1 MQPCEERKIQLPGF
15 NIGLKIW
22 NPQNSHRVLC
32 LHGKLDNAASFDL
45 LAPFLPHLQLVAVD
59 FPGTGLSSPYPEGVL
74 PHWKN
79 DAFLMLHLI
88 NALKWDHFDIIAH
101 SLGSLSASII
111 AIARPQQVNKLVFLD
126 ILGPRIDFIEK
137 GTTYL
142 LTDIDNFIN
151 YEQQP
156 KTIFLDLE
164 SAIQKRMKSGNISY
178 QASQAL
184 TLRGTRK
191 SKDGYIWTFDRRLRS
206 VASTL
211 PYEDELRTM
220 FNAIITPVCLIRGKQ
235 GLSYPENIF
244 QERAQSLKNLTI
256 HELPGGHH
264 IHMDDPK
271 PVATL
276 ISEFLKLKDNF

>member
-15 NIGLKIW
+15 TIGLKIW
-22 NPQNSHRVLC
+22 NPQNKHAVLC
-32 LHGKLDNAASFDL
+32 LHGKLDNAGSFDL
-45 LAPFLPHLQLVAVD
+45 LAPFLPDVQLVAVD
-59 FPGTGLSSPYPEGVL
+59 FPRTGLSSPYPKGVL

-88 NALKWDHFDIIAH
+88 KELKWNSFDIIAH
-101 SLGSLSASII
+101 SLGSLSASIM
-111 AIARPQQVNKLVFLD
+111 AIAYPDQVNKLMFLD
-126 ILGPRIDFIEK
+126 ILGPRIDFIEQ

-151 YEQQP
+151 HTQFP
-156 KTIFLDLE
+156 RTIFQDLE

-184 TLRGTRK
+184 ALRGTTK
-191 SKDGYIWTFDRRLRS
+191 SKEGYIWTFDRRLRS
-206 VASTL
+206 VTSTL

-220 FNAIITPVCLIRGKQ
+220 FNAIVAPVCLIRAKQ
-235 GLSYPENIF
+235 GVPYPEKIF

-276 ISEFLKLKDNF
+276 ISAFLT

>member
-15 NIGLKIW
+15 TIGLKVW
-22 NPQNSHRVLC
+22 NPQSTHRVLC

-45 LAPFLPHLQLVAVD
+45 LAPFLPHFQLVAVD

-79 DAFLMLHLI
+79 DAFLMLQLI
-88 NALKWDHFDIIAH
+88 NALNWEHFDLIAH
-101 SLGSLSASII
+101 SLGSLSALIM

-126 ILGPRIDFIEK
+126 VLGPRIDFIEK
-137 GTTYL
+137 GITYL
-142 LTDIDNFIN
+142 LADIENFIN
-151 YEQQP
+151 HEREP
-156 KTIFLDLE
+156 KALFPYLD

-178 QASQAL
+178 QASQTL
-184 TLRGTRK
+184 TLRGTTK
-191 SKDGYIWTFDRRLRS
+191 TKEGYSWTFDRRLRS

-211 PYEDELRTM
+211 PYEDELRRM
-220 FNAIITPVCLIRGKQ
+220 FNAIVAPVCLIRAKQ
-235 GLSYPENIF
+235 GVPYPEKIF
-244 QERAQSLKNLTI
+244 QERANAIKNLII

-271 PVATL
+271 PVAKI
-276 ISEFLKLKDNF
+276 ISEFLKKY